1 MPEAE
6 EKQKEDQEDQ
16 KEEPE
21 EKNLWTLYSP
31 LISGGWK
38 CLSFNLFSKSHP
50 PKLLA
55 QPHGPT
61 PLGRLYISPRGWLA
75 VHLAAVPD
83 RDVAIDKK
91 KEDHGNVNGGLAMYC
106 GYLKL
111 YRRGGGGEDDGQEEL
126 YWRTVVEVSS
136 DSNLIGGV
144 QERKV
149 VFEEMERKKKS
160 DGDSGGG
167 GGGGG
172 GQEEEE
178 EKSYYMI
185 LEPKQD
191 WIMEVCNILEFLFF
205 FLLSLPTA
213 AGWLALVELDWIPF
227 FPFLPP
233 FFFSRLSFYL
243 GKMGMIFFLTLNSR
257 LSNSPTNQ
265 PKNSP
270 LRNTIGRN
278 KNKSDSQVGEV

>member
-1 MPEAE
+1 MPAE
-6 EKQKEDQEDQ
+6 EKQEEQEDQ
-16 KEEPE
+16 D
-21 EKNLWTLYSP
+21 LWTLYSP

-75 VHLAAVPD
+75 VHIAAVPD
-83 RDVAIDKK
+83 RDVASDKK
-91 KEDHGNVNGGLAMYC
+91 KEDHVNVNGGLAMYC

-111 YRRGGGGEDDGQEEL
+111 YRRGGGGEDNGEEEL

-149 VFEEMERKKKS
+149 VFEEMERKKKKKSS
-160 DGDSGGG
+160 DGDGGG
-167 GGGGG
+167 SDDGG
-172 GQEEEE
+172 GQEE

-213 AGWLALVELDWIPF
+213 AGWLALVELDSILSSLSFPF
-227 FPFLPP
+227 FCFL
-233 FFFSRLSFYL
+233 SSFL
-243 GKMGMIFFLTLNSR
+243 FIWGKW
-257 LSNSPTNQ
+257 
-265 PKNSP
+265 
-270 LRNTIGRN
+270 
-278 KNKSDSQVGEV
+278 E

>member
-6 EKQKEDQEDQ
+6 EKQEEEEQEDQ
-16 KEEPE
+16 D
-21 EKNLWTLYSP
+21 LWTLYSP

-55 QPHGPT
+55 QPHGAT

-75 VHLAAVPD
+75 VHLAVPD
-83 RDVAIDKK
+83 RDVASDKK
-91 KEDHGNVNGGLAMYC
+91 KKKEEDRLNVNGGLAMYC

-111 YRRGGGGEDDGQEEL
+111 YRRSGEEGGEEGEL
-126 YWRTVVEVSS
+126 YWRTMVEVSS

-149 VFEEMERKKKS
+149 VFEEMERKKKKSS
-160 DGDSGGG
+160 DGDSGSGSG
-167 GGGGG
+167 SDGG
-172 GQEEEE
+172 GQQEE

-191 WIMEVCNILEFLFF
+191 WIMEVCNIGSFSF
-205 FLLSLPTA
+205 FLLSLPAA
-213 AGWLALVELDWIPF
+213 AGWLALVGLDWNPF

-233 FFFSRLSFYL
+233 FFFSRLSFL
-243 GKMGMIFFLTLNSR
+243 LFGKMGMIFSSHTELSTLQLSTLQ
-257 LSNSPTNQ
+257 LSN
-265 PKNSP
+265 
-270 LRNTIGRN
+270 
-278 KNKSDSQVGEV
+278 

>member
-1 MPEAE
+1 MPAEENQEAE
-6 EKQKEDQEDQ
+6 QEDQ
-16 KEEPE
+16 D
-21 EKNLWTLYSP
+21 LWTLYSP

-91 KEDHGNVNGGLAMYC
+91 KEDHGNVNAGLAMYC

-111 YRRGGGGEDDGQEEL
+111 YRRSGEEGGEEGEL

-160 DGDSGGG
+160 DGDSGSGG
-167 GGGGG
+167 G
-172 GQEEEE
+172 EEE

-205 FLLSLPTA
+205 FLLSLLAA
-213 AGWLALVELDWIPF
+213 AGWLALVELD
-227 FPFLPP
+227 PFLPP
-233 FFFSRLSFYL
+233 PFLFLSSFFHFIW
-243 GKMGMIFFLTLNSR
+243 GKW
-257 LSNSPTNQ
+257 
-265 PKNSP
+265 
-270 LRNTIGRN
+270 
-278 KNKSDSQVGEV
+278 E

>member
-1 MPEAE
+1 MPAE
-6 EKQKEDQEDQ
+6 EKQEAEQEDQ
-16 KEEPE
+16 D
-21 EKNLWTLYSP
+21 LWTLYSP

-55 QPHGPT
+55 QPHGAT

-75 VHLAAVPD
+75 VHLAAVVPD
-83 RDVAIDKK
+83 RDVASDKK
-91 KEDHGNVNGGLAMYC
+91 KKKEEDHGNVNGNGGLAMYC

-111 YRRGGGGEDDGQEEL
+111 YRRSGEEGGEEGEL

-160 DGDSGGG
+160 DGGSGSGD
-167 GGGGG
+167 GGG
-172 GQEEEE
+172 GQQEE

-191 WIMEVCNILEFLFF
+191 WIMEVCNIGSFSFF
-205 FLLSLPTA
+205 FFFPYRLL
-213 AGWLALVELDWIPF
+213 AGWRWLNWIPF
-227 FPFLPP
+227 FLSFPLFPFSSFLLFWKTGDD
-233 FFFSRLSFYL
+233 FFFLSL
-243 GKMGMIFFLTLNSR
+243 FFSH
-257 LSNSPTNQ
+257 
-265 PKNSP
+265 
-270 LRNTIGRN
+270 
-278 KNKSDSQVGEV
+278 

>member
-1 MPEAE
+1 MPAE
-6 EKQKEDQEDQ
+6 EKQEEAEQENQD
-16 KEEPE
+16 
-21 EKNLWTLYSP
+21 LWTLYSP

-83 RDVAIDKK
+83 RDVASDKK
-91 KEDHGNVNGGLAMYC
+91 KEDHVNVNAGLAMYC

-111 YRRGGGGEDDGQEEL
+111 YRRREDDGEGEL

-149 VFEEMERKKKS
+149 VFEEMERKKKKSS
-160 DGDSGGG
+160 DGGGSGGG
-167 GGGGG
+167 SGG
-172 GQEEEE
+172 EEE

-205 FLLSLPTA
+205 LLSLL
-213 AGWLALVELDWIPF
+213 WLID
-227 FPFLPP
+227 
-233 FFFSRLSFYL
+233 
-243 GKMGMIFFLTLNSR
+243 
-257 LSNSPTNQ
+257 
-265 PKNSP
+265 
-270 LRNTIGRN
+270 
-278 KNKSDSQVGEV
+278 

>member
-1 MPEAE
+1 MPAE
-6 EKQKEDQEDQ
+6 EKQEAEQEDQ
-16 KEEPE
+16 D
-21 EKNLWTLYSP
+21 LWTLYSP

-83 RDVAIDKK
+83 RNVASDRK
-91 KEDHGNVNGGLAMYC
+91 KEDHVNVNGGLAMYC

-111 YRRGGGGEDDGQEEL
+111 YRRREDDGQEEL

-149 VFEEMERKKKS
+149 VFEEMERKKKKSS
-160 DGDSGGG
+160 DGDGSSGGG
-167 GGGGG
+167 
-172 GQEEEE
+172 EEE

-191 WIMEVCNILEFLFF
+191 WIMEVCNIASF
-205 FLLSLPTA
+205 S
-213 AGWLALVELDWIPF
+213 
-227 FPFLPP
+227 
-233 FFFSRLSFYL
+233 FFFSSF
-243 GKMGMIFFLTLNSR
+243 
-257 LSNSPTNQ
+257 PTGCW
-265 PKNSP
+265 
-270 LRNTIGRN
+270 LAG
-278 KNKSDSQVGEV
+278 VG

>member
-6 EKQKEDQEDQ
+6 EKQEAEQEDQ
-16 KEEPE
+16 D
-21 EKNLWTLYSP
+21 LWTLYSP

-55 QPHGPT
+55 QPHGAT

-83 RDVAIDKK
+83 RDVASDKK
-91 KEDHGNVNGGLAMYC
+91 KEDHVNVNGGLAMYC

-111 YRRGGGGEDDGQEEL
+111 NRRSGEEGGEEGEL

-160 DGDSGGG
+160 SSGGG
-167 GGGGG
+167 GG
-172 GQEEEE
+172 EEE

-205 FLLSLPTA
+205 FLLSLPAA
-213 AGWLALVELDWIPF
+213 AGWLALVELDSIFSSLPF
-227 FPFLPP
+227 PSPFYVFSS
-233 FFFSRLSFYL
+233 FFHFIW
-243 GKMGMIFFLTLNSR
+243 GKWGMIFFSHTELSTLQ
-257 LSNSPTNQ
+257 LSN
-265 PKNSP
+265 
-270 LRNTIGRN
+270 
-278 KNKSDSQVGEV
+278 

>member
-1 MPEAE
+1 MPAEENQEAE
-6 EKQKEDQEDQ
+6 QEDQ
-16 KEEPE
+16 D
-21 EKNLWTLYSP
+21 LWTLYSP

-83 RDVAIDKK
+83 RDVASDKK
-91 KEDHGNVNGGLAMYC
+91 KEEEEDHVNMNAGLAMYC

-111 YRRGGGGEDDGQEEL
+111 YRRGGRGEDNGQEEL

-149 VFEEMERKKKS
+149 VFEEMERKKKKS
-160 DGDSGGG
+160 DGDSGSDGG
-167 GGGGG
+167 
-172 GQEEEE
+172 EEEEVE

-213 AGWLALVELDWIPF
+213 AGWLALVGLDSF
-227 FPFLPP
+227 LPFLPFISFLVFP
-233 FFFSRLSFYL
+233 FIW
-243 GKMGMIFFLTLNSR
+243 GKW
-257 LSNSPTNQ
+257 
-265 PKNSP
+265 K
-270 LRNTIGRN
+270 
-278 KNKSDSQVGEV
+278 

>member
-1 MPEAE
+1 MPAE
-6 EKQKEDQEDQ
+6 EKQEKEDQEDQ
-16 KEEPE
+16 D
-21 EKNLWTLYSP
+21 LWTLYSP

-55 QPHGPT
+55 QPHGAT

-75 VHLAAVPD
+75 VHLAAAVPD
-83 RDVAIDKK
+83 RDVASDKK
-91 KEDHGNVNGGLAMYC
+91 KEDHVNVNGGLAMYC

-111 YRRGGGGEDDGQEEL
+111 YRRREDEGQEEL

-136 DSNLIGGV
+136 DSSLIGGV

-160 DGDSGGG
+160 DGGSGSGSGGG
-167 GGGGG
+167 GG
-172 GQEEEE
+172 QQEE

-205 FLLSLPTA
+205 FLFPCRLLL
-213 AGWLALVELDWIPF
+213 AGWLALVGLDSFLF

-233 FFFSRLSFYL
+233 FFFSRLSFYFR
-243 GKMGMIFFLTLNSR
+243 KRGMVSFSFFSFSHTELSTLNSPT
-257 LSNSPTNQ
+257 LQLTNQ
-265 PKNSP
+265 KIPP
-270 LRNTIGRN
+270 CGI
-278 KNKSDSQVGEV
+278 

>member
-1 MPEAE
+1 MPAEENQEAE
-6 EKQKEDQEDQ
+6 QEYQD
-16 KEEPE
+16 
-21 EKNLWTLYSP
+21 LWTLYSP

-83 RDVAIDKK
+83 RDVASDKK
-91 KEDHGNVNGGLAMYC
+91 KDEEDDHVNVNGGLAMYC

-160 DGDSGGG
+160 DGDSGGSDG
-167 GGGGG
+167 GE
-172 GQEEEE
+172 EEEE

-205 FLLSLPTA
+205 FFFPYRLLL
-213 AGWLALVELDWIPF
+213 AGWRWLDWIPF
-227 FPFLPP
+227 FHFLYPP
-233 FFFSRLSFYL
+233 FVFSRLFSF
-243 GKMGMIFFLTLNSR
+243 GKNGNDFFFLTLNSR
-257 LSNSPTNQ
+257 LSNSPTLQLTNQ
-265 PKNSP
+265 KKIP
-270 LRNTIGRN
+270 LCGI
-278 KNKSDSQVGEV
+278 Q

>member
-1 MPEAE
+1 MPAAE
-6 EKQKEDQEDQ
+6 EKQEKEDQEDQ
-16 KEEPE
+16 D
-21 EKNLWTLYSP
+21 LWTLYSP

-83 RDVAIDKK
+83 RDVAGDTKK
-91 KEDHGNVNGGLAMYC
+91 KEDHGNVNVNAGLAMYC

-111 YRRGGGGEDDGQEEL
+111 YRRGEDDGQEEL

-160 DGDSGGG
+160 GGDSGGSD
-167 GGGGG
+167 G
-172 GQEEEE
+172 GQQEE

-191 WIMEVCNILEFLFF
+191 WIMEVCNIGVSFF
-205 FLLSLPTA
+205 FFFPYRLL
-213 AGWLALVELDWIPF
+213 AGWRWLDWIGF
-227 FPFLPP
+227 LSSLSFPFLPP
-233 FFFSRLSFYL
+233 FFVFSSFL
-243 GKMGMIFFLTLNSR
+243 LFWKTGDGFFFLFVFFSH
-257 LSNSPTNQ
+257 
-265 PKNSP
+265 
-270 LRNTIGRN
+270 
-278 KNKSDSQVGEV
+278 

>member
-1 MPEAE
+1 MPAE
-6 EKQKEDQEDQ
+6 EKQEAEQEDQ
-16 KEEPE
+16 D
-21 EKNLWTLYSP
+21 LWTLYSP

-83 RDVAIDKK
+83 RDVASDKK
-91 KEDHGNVNGGLAMYC
+91 KEDHVNGNGNAGLAMYC

-111 YRRGGGGEDDGQEEL
+111 YRRSGEEGGEEGEL

-136 DSNLIGGV
+136 DSSLIGGV

-160 DGDSGGG
+160 DGDSGGSG
-167 GGGGG
+167 SDG
-172 GQEEEE
+172 GQEE

-205 FLLSLPTA
+205 FLLSFPA
-213 AGWLALVELDWIPF
+213 DCCWLA
-227 FPFLPP
+227 
-233 FFFSRLSFYL
+233 
-243 GKMGMIFFLTLNSR
+243 G
-257 LSNSPTNQ
+257 
-265 PKNSP
+265 
-270 LRNTIGRN
+270 
-278 KNKSDSQVGEV
+278 VG

>member
-1 MPEAE
+1 MPAEENQEAE
-6 EKQKEDQEDQ
+6 QEDQ
-16 KEEPE
+16 D
-21 EKNLWTLYSP
+21 LWTLYSP

-55 QPHGPT
+55 QPHGAT

-75 VHLAAVPD
+75 VHLAAAVPD
-83 RDVAIDKK
+83 RDVAGDKK
-91 KEDHGNVNGGLAMYC
+91 KDEEEEDHGNLNAGLAMYC

-111 YRRGGGGEDDGQEEL
+111 YRRGGGGEDNGEGEL
-126 YWRTVVEVSS
+126 YWRTMVEVSS

-160 DGDSGGG
+160 DGDSGS
-167 GGGGG
+167 GGGG
-172 GQEEEE
+172 GQEEE

-191 WIMEVCNILEFLFF
+191 WIMEVCNIASFSFFLFF
-205 FLLSLPTA
+205 PCRLPA
-213 AGWLALVELDWIPF
+213 AGWLALVELDSIFSSLPFPSPF
-227 FPFLPP
+227 FVFSSFLLFWKTGDDFF
-233 FFFSRLSFYL
+233 FFFSFSYTELS
-243 GKMGMIFFLTLNSR
+243 TLQ
-257 LSNSPTNQ
+257 LSN
-265 PKNSP
+265 
-270 LRNTIGRN
+270 
-278 KNKSDSQVGEV
+278 

>member
-1 MPEAE
+1 MPAAE
-6 EKQKEDQEDQ
+6 EKQEKEDQEDQ
-16 KEEPE
+16 D
-21 EKNLWTLYSP
+21 LWTLYSP

-55 QPHGPT
+55 QPHGAT

-83 RDVAIDKK
+83 RDVASDTKK
-91 KEDHGNVNGGLAMYC
+91 DEEENHVNVNVNGGLAMYC

-111 YRRGGGGEDDGQEEL
+111 YRRREDDGQEEL

-149 VFEEMERKKKS
+149 VFEEMERRKKS
-160 DGDSGGG
+160 SDGGG
-167 GGGGG
+167 SGSDGG
-172 GQEEEE
+172 GQREE

-191 WIMEVCNILEFLFF
+191 WIMEVCNIASFTFCFF
-205 FLLSLPTA
+205 FPSRLL
-213 AGWLALVELDWIPF
+213 AGWRWLNWIPF

-243 GKMGMIFFLTLNSR
+243 GKMEMIFFFSH
-257 LSNSPTNQ
+257 
-265 PKNSP
+265 
-270 LRNTIGRN
+270 
-278 KNKSDSQVGEV
+278 

>member
-16 KEEPE
+16 KEAQE

-55 QPHGPT
+55 QPHGAT

-75 VHLAAVPD
+75 VHLAAALD
-83 RDVAIDKK
+83 RDVASDKK
-91 KEDHGNVNGGLAMYC
+91 KEEKEEDHGNVNAGLAMYC

-111 YRRGGGGEDDGQEEL
+111 YRRREDDGEGEL

-149 VFEEMERKKKS
+149 VFEEMERKKNKS
-160 DGDSGGG
+160 SDSGGSD
-167 GGGGG
+167 GG
-172 GQEEEE
+172 GQEEE
-178 EKSYYMI
+178 KSYFMI

-205 FLLSLPTA
+205 FSSFLA
-213 AGWLALVELDWIPF
+213 DCCWLA
-227 FPFLPP
+227 
-233 FFFSRLSFYL
+233 
-243 GKMGMIFFLTLNSR
+243 G
-257 LSNSPTNQ
+257 
-265 PKNSP
+265 
-270 LRNTIGRN
+270 
-278 KNKSDSQVGEV
+278 VG

>member
-1 MPEAE
+1 MPAEENQEAE
-6 EKQKEDQEDQ
+6 QEDQ
-16 KEEPE
+16 D
-21 EKNLWTLYSP
+21 LWTLYSP

-75 VHLAAVPD
+75 VHIAAVPD
-83 RDVAIDKK
+83 RDVASDKK
-91 KEDHGNVNGGLAMYC
+91 KEDHVNVNGGLAMYC

-111 YRRGGGGEDDGQEEL
+111 YRRREDDGQEEL
-126 YWRTVVEVSS
+126 YWRTMVEVSS

-160 DGDSGGG
+160 DGDSGGSDD
-167 GGGGG
+167 GG
-172 GQEEEE
+172 GQEEE

-205 FLLSLPTA
+205 FFLSLPAA
-213 AGWLALVELDWIPF
+213 AGWLALVGLDSF
-227 FPFLPP
+227 LPFLPP

-243 GKMGMIFFLTLNSR
+243 GKTGDDYFSHTELSTLQ
-257 LSNSPTNQ
+257 LSN
-265 PKNSP
+265 
-270 LRNTIGRN
+270 
-278 KNKSDSQVGEV
+278 

>member
-1 MPEAE
+1 MPEAEAE
-6 EKQKEDQEDQ
+6 EKQKEEQEDQ
-16 KEEPE
+16 D
-21 EKNLWTLYSP
+21 LWTLYSP

-83 RDVAIDKK
+83 RDVASDKK
-91 KEDHGNVNGGLAMYC
+91 KKKEEDHGNLNAGLAMYC

-111 YRRGGGGEDDGQEEL
+111 YRRSGEEGGEEGEL

-160 DGDSGGG
+160 DGGSGSGGG
-167 GGGGG
+167 GGGQ
-172 GQEEEE
+172 QEER
-178 EKSYYMI
+178 SYYMI

-205 FLLSLPTA
+205 FFFPCRLLL
-213 AGWLALVELDWIPF
+213 AGWRWLDWIRF
-227 FPFLPP
+227 FLPFP
-233 FFFSRLSFYL
+233 SPLFSSRLSFL
-243 GKMGMIFFLTLNSR
+243 LFGENGNNFFFLTLNPR
-257 LSNSPTNQ
+257 LSNSPTLQLSN
-265 PKNSP
+265 
-270 LRNTIGRN
+270 
-278 KNKSDSQVGEV
+278 

>member
-1 MPEAE
+1 MKQGKQQQHYSLSSSSNQNQPTNYHPNPKTPIPNSYIMPAE
-6 EKQKEDQEDQ
+6 EKQEEAEQEDQ
-16 KEEPE
+16 D
-21 EKNLWTLYSP
+21 LWTLYSP

-75 VHLAAVPD
+75 VHLVAVPD
-83 RDVAIDKK
+83 RDVASDKK
-91 KEDHGNVNGGLAMYC
+91 KEDHVSVNGGLAMYC

-111 YRRGGGGEDDGQEEL
+111 YRRGGGGEDDGKEEL

-136 DSNLIGGV
+136 DSSLIGGV

-160 DGDSGGG
+160 DGDSGS
-167 GGGGG
+167 GGG
-172 GQEEEE
+172 GQQEE

-205 FLLSLPTA
+205 SFFPCRLLL
-213 AGWLALVELDWIPF
+213 AGWLALVELDSF
-227 FPFLPP
+227 LPFLPFISFLVFP
-233 FFFSRLSFYL
+233 FIW
-243 GKMGMIFFLTLNSR
+243 GKW
-257 LSNSPTNQ
+257 
-265 PKNSP
+265 
-270 LRNTIGRN
+270 
-278 KNKSDSQVGEV
+278 E

>member
-1 MPEAE
+1 MPAEKNQEAE
-6 EKQKEDQEDQ
+6 QEDQ
-16 KEEPE
+16 D
-21 EKNLWTLYSP
+21 LWTLYSP

-55 QPHGPT
+55 QPHGAT

-83 RDVAIDKK
+83 RDVASDKK

-111 YRRGGGGEDDGQEEL
+111 YRRSGEEGGEEGEL

-149 VFEEMERKKKS
+149 VFEEMERENKKKS
-160 DGDSGGG
+160 SDSDGGG
-167 GGGGG
+167 SDG
-172 GQEEEE
+172 GQQEE

-205 FLLSLPTA
+205 FFLFPCRLLL
-213 AGWLALVELDWIPF
+213 AGWRWLDWMRFFLP

-233 FFFSRLSFYL
+233 LFVFSS
-243 GKMGMIFFLTLNSR
+243 FFLF
-257 LSNSPTNQ
+257 
-265 PKNSP
+265 
-270 LRNTIGRN
+270 
-278 KNKSDSQVGEV
+278 GENGG

>member
-1 MPEAE
+1 MPAE
-6 EKQKEDQEDQ
+6 EKQEAEQEDQ
-16 KEEPE
+16 D
-21 EKNLWTLYSP
+21 LWTLYSP

-83 RDVAIDKK
+83 RDVAGDKK
-91 KEDHGNVNGGLAMYC
+91 KKEENRVNVNVNGGLAMYC

-111 YRRGGGGEDDGQEEL
+111 YRRSGEEGGEEGEL

-160 DGDSGGG
+160 DGGSGSGGG
-167 GGGGG
+167 GG
-172 GQEEEE
+172 QQEE

-191 WIMEVCNILEFLFF
+191 WIMEVCNIFEFLFF
-205 FLLSLPTA
+205 SFLSLPTA
-213 AGWLALVELDWIPF
+213 AGWLALV
-227 FPFLPP
+227 
-233 FFFSRLSFYL
+233 
-243 GKMGMIFFLTLNSR
+243 
-257 LSNSPTNQ
+257 
-265 PKNSP
+265 
-270 LRNTIGRN
+270 
-278 KNKSDSQVGEV
+278 V